1 MVQGFRRTGGLPMNT
16 DKQRIKK
23 LKKDYEEMKSINMEL
38 LKIIDDLK
46 GKYKMLEIAS
56 MGSLNIA
63 KATLNNE
70 KLQDEILH

>member
-1 MVQGFRRTGGLPMNT
+1 MET

-56 MGSLNIA
+56 LESLDIA
-63 KATLNNE
+63 RSLSNNE
-70 KLQDEILH
+70 MLQDEILH

>member
-1 MVQGFRRTGGLPMNT
+1 MQMKT
-16 DKQRIKK
+16 DKQRMKK

-56 MGSLNIA
+56 LESLDIA

>member
-1 MVQGFRRTGGLPMNT
+1 MQMKT

-23 LKKDYEEMKSINMEL
+23 LKRDYEEMKSINMEL

-56 MGSLNIA
+56 IESLNIS

>member
-1 MVQGFRRTGGLPMNT
+1 MET

-23 LKKDYEEMKSINMEL
+23 LKRDYEEMKSINMEL

-56 MGSLNIA
+56 IESLNIS

>member
-1 MVQGFRRTGGLPMNT
+1 MET

-56 MGSLNIA
+56 LESLDI
-63 KATLNNE
+63 TRSLSNNE
-70 KLQDEILH
+70 MLQDEILHWGG

>member
-1 MVQGFRRTGGLPMNT
+1 MET

-56 MGSLNIA
+56 LESLDIA
-63 KATLNNE
+63 RSLSNNE
-70 KLQDEILH
+70 MLQDEVLH

>member
-1 MVQGFRRTGGLPMNT
+1 MET

-46 GKYKMLEIAS
+46 GKYKMLEIP
-56 MGSLNIA
+56 SLESLDM
-63 KATLNNE
+63 TRSLSNNE
-70 KLQDEILH
+70 MLQDEILHWGG